1 MPLNYSEYPAD
12 WEQIRERILIRAKNN
27 CEKCG
32 LKNHSII
39 YKYDRSYILDGD
51 RLHLN
56 SLLEV
61 YPKRIALK
69 KLKLTEIVLTIA
81 HLDHD
86 KTNHQVTDDR
96 LAAWCQRCHL
106 LYDLSRH
113 INNRKYG
120 RNHTKNQ
127 QKLF

>member
-12 WEQIRERILIRAKNN
+12 WEQIRERILLRAKNH

-39 YKYDRSYILDGD
+39 YKHDRSYILHGD

-56 SLLEV
+56 SLLEI

-69 KLKLTEIVLTIA
+69 RLKLT
-81 HLDHD
+81 
-86 KTNHQVTDDR
+86 
-96 LAAWCQRCHL
+96 
-106 LYDLSRH
+106 
-113 INNRKYG
+113 
-120 RNHTKNQ
+120 
-127 QKLF
+127 